1 MGPSLKSLNT
11 NKEDPELKKAM
22 EESKIEAEKI
32 KLEHV
37 DKIKEYN
44 YKKIEENLGQPFSKD
59 EKKNLEFQK
68 FLEETIKQESAKEM
82 IKVLEAS
89 LREYKEKATKEREQ
103 LDKDKL
109 KAQEEAQARKKELD
123 DSVKKATLEINKRLE
138 EAINKNIQE
147 QNKLKE
153 KQKKKKK
160 KKKRA
165 PKKKKKKKKK
175 K

>member
-1 MGPSLKSLNT
+1 MG
-11 NKEDPELKKAM
+11 M

-44 YKKIEENLGQPFSKD
+44 YKKIDENLGQPFSKD
-59 EKKNLEFQK
+59 VKKNLEFQK
-68 FLEETIKQESAKEM
+68 ILEESIKQDSAKEM
-82 IKVLEAS
+82 NKVLEAS

-109 KAQEEAQARKKELD
+109 KAQEEAQARKKELN
-123 DSVKKATLEINKRLE
+123 DSVKKATLEINKRVE

-147 QNKLKE
+147 QNELKE
-153 KQKKKKK
+153 KQVLQTEEEIKKKKK
-160 KKKRA
+160 
-165 PKKKKKKKKK
+165 
-175 K
+175 